1 MNNSL
6 VLTDKFSEV
15 LGALFPEVE
24 RKNLP
29 ILYYLS
35 IGLNNS
41 SITTVSD
48 LSHRQIKHKIERIM
62 KELDVNSLTAARQVY
77 HCRMISY
84 FVNSH
89 CQTVSGE
96 QLPEMPHLLL

>member
-1 MNNSL
+1 MNNYL
-6 VLTDKFSEV
+6 VMTEKFSEV

-35 IGLNNS
+35 IGLNYS

-48 LSHRQIKHKIERIM
+48 LSYRQVKHKIERIM
-62 KELDVNSLTAARQVY
+62 KELDVSSLTAARQVY

-89 CQTVSGE
+89 CQTVSGP
-96 QLPEMPHLLL
+96 LSSEMSDLL